1 MSAMKYFRDILM
13 GYEKFLKIFG
23 GPQKVFLCFLCLIFL
38 VNSFK
43 KSEHKMFKLILKTG
57 HIKIQIKS
65 TQVYLWQ
72 MVVKIQKY
80 LSSCLFR

>member
-13 GYEKFLKIFG
+13 GYKIFFG
-23 GPQKVFLCFLCLIFL
+23 ESQKIFLCFVFLIFL

-43 KSEHKMFKLILKTG
+43 KFEHKMFKLASKTG

-72 MVVKIQKY
+72 MVVKIQKDH
-80 LSSCLFR
+80 SSCIFS